1 MSAVVKTDFMSI
13 SVTYLKSCKTSMIDL
28 FAKVTI
34 TKQINIKYIYIIY
47 IYICHIYVYIL
58 YIYIYILYIYLYIY
72 NYLTI

>member
-47 IYICHIYVYIL
+47 IYMPYICIYIIYIYIF
-58 YIYIYILYIYLYIY
+58 YIYIYIYI
-72 NYLTI
+72 TI